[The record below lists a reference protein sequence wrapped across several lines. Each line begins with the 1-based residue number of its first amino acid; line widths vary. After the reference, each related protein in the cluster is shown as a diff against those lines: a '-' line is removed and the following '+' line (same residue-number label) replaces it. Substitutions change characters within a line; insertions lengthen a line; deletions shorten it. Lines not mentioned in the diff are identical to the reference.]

1 MVNFVA
7 AYGWA
12 VSESQAKVISPS
24 AVPPLVP
31 PPQLMII
38 SGRSI
43 IRKINDFFPF
53 LSIYPSLFWGIYKNW
68 DKFDP
73 FLHLSELKIR
83 ELSQERL
90 GGQNGLEGWRWEMR
104 LRVEIEANVKFVAVV
119 N

>member
-43 IRKINDFFPF
+43 IRDCSEKTQKHM
-53 LSIYPSLFWGIYKNW
+53 KN
-68 DKFDP
+68 KEKLYIF
-73 FLHLSELKIR
+73 
-83 ELSQERL
+83 
-90 GGQNGLEGWRWEMR
+90 
-104 LRVEIEANVKFVAVV
+104 
-119 N
+119 